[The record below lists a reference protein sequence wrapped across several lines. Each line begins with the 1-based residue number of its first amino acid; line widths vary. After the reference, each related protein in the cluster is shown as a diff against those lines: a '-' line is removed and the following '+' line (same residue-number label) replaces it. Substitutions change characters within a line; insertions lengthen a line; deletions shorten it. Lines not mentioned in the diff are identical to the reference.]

1 MPAEAPRGSSPPWLA
16 GQLRHCPSFATCQAG
31 QTWASSARPPF
42 SALRAA
48 AYEVLIACD
57 ALPDPAA
64 PLAGLWLP
72 APPRA
77 HARRPAA
84 PGSRLLRKRGRCTTA
99 RPAPAASAGRARPP
113 APPGRAA
120 RAGAR
125 PPARRAPGPD
135 PLAPAHVAPESGPH
149 ALAVCTALALAPA
162 DPRPQAQAPGAGNAG
177 TPAAPPPGCAL
188 AGPNPNPSPGK
199 QGRGAAPWAASP
211 GRRRSCRRCR
221 PSAPGAAR
229 PGASAGSAAHQAA
242 AAQRSP
248 AAPLHPPSQQRSEQ
262 LHCVAHCAQSA

>member
-1 MPAEAPRGSSPPWLA
+1 MHSPTRQPRWPACGCPRRRARTRAGPPHLEVGRCASEIGVRRPGRLLQLLRVALA
-16 GQLRHCPSFATCQAG
+16 RRRRLVALRER
-31 QTWASSARPPF
+31 AR
-42 SALRAA
+42 ANLRAA
-48 AYEVLIACD
+48 
-57 ALPDPAA
+57 
-64 PLAGLWLP
+64 
-72 APPRA
+72 PR
-77 HARRPAA
+77 
-84 PGSRLLRKRGRCTTA
+84 
-99 RPAPAASAGRARPP
+99 
-113 APPGRAA
+113 
-120 RAGAR
+120 
-125 PPARRAPGPD
+125 PD

-162 DPRPQAQAPGAGNAG
+162 GPRPQVQAPGAGDAG

-188 AGPNPNPSPGK
+188 VGPNPNPSPGK